1 MSPIGTAIVA
11 LGYAARTFHIPL
23 VTREPL
29 LKLIGIVSSDSG
41 KRVEIA
47 ESMHLHPYS
56 NLDEALNDPRI
67 QLIVIA
73 SPHTAHADHAIASLR
88 AGRHVVVDKP
98 MCLSTDEAD
107 RMFKAAHD
115 AQRILTVF
123 HNRRWDGGHLAVKHA
138 VHSGAIGSLRS
149 LELAMNRNGL
159 SRKSI
164 WRNQAHEAGGRL
176 VDLGIHLIDEA
187 LQLLDEPIASVTTFM
202 QRDWPDADVESHA
215 TVVLRTVSGR
225 HATLD
230 VGSLTRYTKPA
241 YLAIG
246 TEATFVKFGAD
257 PQERALAE
265 NNAALRIEDEAQA
278 PTLLTSKGPTRLP
291 ITPGR
296 WEAFYENVAQAI
308 HGQAPLA
315 VTESQMRAV
324 IRVLEAA
331 RRSARDGRPI
341 EIAHVG

>member
-23 VTREPL
+23 VSREPS
-29 LKLIGIVSSDSG
+29 LKLIGIVSSDPS
-41 KRVEIA
+41 KRKEIT
-47 ESMHLHPYS
+47 ESMHLHAYS
-56 NLDEALNDPRI
+56 KLDEALNDPRV

-73 SPHTAHADHAIASLR
+73 SPHSAHADQAIASLR

-98 MCLSTDEAD
+98 MCLSADEAD

-115 AQRILTVF
+115 ARRVLTVF
-123 HNRRWDGGHLAVKHA
+123 HNRRWDGGHLALKQVIQ
-138 VHSGAIGSLRS
+138 SGVLGSLRS
-149 LELAMNRNGL
+149 IELAMNRNGL
-159 SRKSI
+159 SRKSV

-215 TVVLRTVSGR
+215 TVVLRTMTHR

-265 NNAALRIEDEAQA
+265 NNAALRIEDEVQA
-278 PTLLTSKGPTRLP
+278 PTLLTPKGPTRLP
-291 ITPGR
+291 ITAGR
-296 WEAFYENVAQAI
+296 WESFYENVARAI
-308 HGQAPLA
+308 YGQTPLA
-315 VTESQMRAV
+315 VTESQMRAA

-331 RRSARDGRPI
+331 RRSSRDGRPV
-341 EIAHVG
+341 EITHI